1 MQIVKE
7 RCVLFLLKDETYNTT
22 NFEAQFKRSTIPL
35 LVLQLLAEREMY
47 AYEIIQ
53 ETAKRSD
60 GKYKM
65 PLLYNIL
72 NKFKEQGY
80 VVESRKE
87 VSESNRIRIYYAIT
101 PSGSEYLL
109 ALKKEYLILSES
121 VQKIVFDKGKEL

>member
-1 MQIVKE
+1 ME
-7 RCVLFLLKDETYNTT
+7 RCVLFILKDETYNTT

-101 PSGSEYLL
+101 PSGSEHLL